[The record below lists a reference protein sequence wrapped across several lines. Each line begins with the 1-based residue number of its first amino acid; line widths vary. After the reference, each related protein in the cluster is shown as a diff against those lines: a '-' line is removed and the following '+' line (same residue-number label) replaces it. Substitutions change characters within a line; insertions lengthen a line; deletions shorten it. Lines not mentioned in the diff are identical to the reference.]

1 MALFDGWRFLVG
13 PATGSSMNLM
23 LDVDGVGDGWGLLLG
38 LMSLLVVDL
47 MEVKAAVLVVLEQAD
62 LCSM

>member
-47 MEVKAAVLVVLEQAD
+47 MEVKAAVLVVL
-62 LCSM
+62 